1 MEARQGI
8 DRTGGRTRLLAARV
22 FAGATE
28 GNRRLTATT
37 AAVLLVLL
45 AAEGATLLAIR
56 PLLTVH
62 VFLGMLLIPVV
73 GLKLAS
79 TGYRFARYYLRD
91 AAYRREGPPRLLMR
105 MLVAPFVIAST
116 AGLFASGVALLVLGP
131 DGGIVLGLHKASF
144 VVWFGAVAV
153 HVLAY
158 IRRVPPLVRSDL
170 TPAAGGSG
178 ARYRRLAVAGVVVA
192 GATLAIAT
200 LPLARP
206 WAHWRR
212 FDDGREEAPYVG
224 TSASTDAIRV
234 ISSHSGL

>member
-1 MEARQGI
+1 MEARQGTSAGHAR
-8 DRTGGRTRLLAARV
+8 RTLAWRV

-62 VFLGMLLIPVV
+62 VFLGMLLIPPVA
-73 GLKLAS
+73 LKLAS

-116 AGLFASGVALLVLGP
+116 PGLFASGVALLVLGP
-131 DGGIVLGLHKASF
+131 GGGIVLGIHKASF
-144 VVWFGAVAV
+144 VVWFGAVRSRARV
-153 HVLAY
+153 RARVPQLVRADLGNAGGRLLRVSP
-158 IRRVPPLVRSDL
+158 IRRRGRS
-170 TPAAGGSG
+170 
-178 ARYRRLAVAGVVVA
+178 RRPG
-192 GATLAIAT
+192 
-200 LPLARP
+200 
-206 WAHWRR
+206 
-212 FDDGREEAPYVG
+212 
-224 TSASTDAIRV
+224 
-234 ISSHSGL
+234 